1 MSSIEKL
8 KDLSFFGGPGLDHS
22 NTIKNM
28 KNKTFSGLIGL
39 MNQRYGVSKRWLVPL
54 FYRIP
59 VSHLS
64 G

>member
-28 KNKTFSGLIGL
+28 KNK
-39 MNQRYGVSKRWLVPL
+39 MKD
-54 FYRIP
+54 
-59 VSHLS
+59 
-64 G
+64 